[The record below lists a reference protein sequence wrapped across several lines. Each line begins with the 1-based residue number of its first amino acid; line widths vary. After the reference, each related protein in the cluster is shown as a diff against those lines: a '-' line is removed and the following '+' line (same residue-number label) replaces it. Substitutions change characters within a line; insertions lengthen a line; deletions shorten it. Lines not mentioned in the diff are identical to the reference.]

1 MMNKIDGF
9 SSSKEGKGDG
19 PSHRLVDVHS
29 KGVGMISVLTKGQG
43 TASVAV

>member
-1 MMNKIDGF
+1 MNKIDGF

-29 KGVGMISVLTKGQG
+29 KGVGMISVLTTKGQG